1 MKTSQITTQSPT
13 VNWSNFLEQLVRDYE
28 THPAKGLAHGLQK
41 DAIQNGWGARDG
53 NKRFRF
59 EIELFKKAR
68 PKPLLTLTDRGTVG
82 LIGDV
87 LDAQALPDQI
97 PSAQRLARFESMF
110 ESGAQEGPGLFGRGK
125 LIFNAASKD
134 GLIFYDSLTKDSQ
147 YRFNIR
153 GISGR
158 QYQHFT
164 TVIEGDEAKRE
175 LQTRSRGCLSLLSEP
190 GTRIV
195 IVNPRSDVIEAIE
208 TGQLHQAVE
217 ETWWEIIQKYDAEI
231 RISTDAGR
239 SWVAAVPSDYGSLPR
254 ENQKGWRVLYHENIE
269 VEIDRRTYRIKRL
282 HLLLCPASHKVREEL
297 RGVSVHRKGMK
308 VGEVRLSVVPPEIED
323 RFFGYVELDQQYE
336 ELISNLE
343 NTTHYGF
350 ASLHKAPY
358 RLLRQQVQ
366 DRFDDFLERLGL
378 KKKGKDPEERMRR
391 ALEDAQA
398 ELNSILRDLGVPS
411 FGAGI
416 EAKADFA
423 VSVEDLTFPRNSNYL
438 QTGDLINGFSFSVR
452 NLTNT
457 EKSAWVEIETYERD
471 AGVIETLHPR
481 RRLDFGQYGEHKTGP
496 LSTELS
502 GSRYPSRKKI
512 ACICKVTDADKKE
525 LVRKTFYFH
534 VDLEQQVESELAR
547 IGLKSVKWPRAFSRR
562 VDFGEQITS
571 LRYDVENLT
580 GKRMTA
586 RVRLRTLWAA
596 EGNTLIDEGLGTW
609 DVELNPF
616 QSAEVVADPI
626 DISQEAYQDV
636 GKGQVNLR
644 CHAVAM
650 ETTKEWE
657 KGVKLAEHTMA
668 FFLNTD
674 PSLGFFEDPTEYF
687 EGGPTGPRSAVQSSG
702 RAWKLRIN
710 TTPPAFLAAKDDD
723 VRAKNYLFEQ
733 MANQIAYVLVR
744 TDQVKPMQ
752 RQLEL
757 DKLGTF
763 ADLAPEEIL
772 ERVAYRLTDRIV
784 ASYYSG

>member
-1 MKTSQITTQSPT
+1 MTTSHITTQSPT

-28 THPAKGLAHGLQK
+28 TQPARGLAHGLQK

-59 EIELFKKAR
+59 DIKLLKRAK

-87 LDAQALPDQI
+87 LEPKALPRQI
-97 PSAQRLARFESMF
+97 PSTQRLARFESMF

-134 GLIFYDSLTKDSQ
+134 GLIFYDSLTKNGE

-158 QYQHFT
+158 EYNRFT
-164 TVIEGDEAKRE
+164 RVLEGDTARRE
-175 LQTRSRGCLSLLSEP
+175 LETRTRGYLSPLLEP
-190 GTRIV
+190 GTRII
-195 IVNPRSDVIEAIE
+195 IVNPNSDVLEAIE
-208 TGQLHQAVE
+208 SGALHQAVE
-217 ETWWEIIQKYDAEI
+217 ETWWEIIQKHSAEI
-231 RISTDAGR
+231 CIATDSGD
-239 SWVAAVPSDYGSLPR
+239 SWVASVPRDYGSLPKESQR
-254 ENQKGWRVLYHENIE
+254 NWRVLHYENIP
-269 VEIDRRTYRIKRL
+269 VEIDRRAYRIKRI
-282 HLLLCPASHKVREEL
+282 HLLLPPSGQVVREDL
-297 RGVSVHRKGMK
+297 RGVSVHRRGMK
-308 VGEVRLSVVPPEIED
+308 VGEVRLSAIPPEIED
-323 RFFGYVELDQQYE
+323 RFFGYVQLDEQYE
-336 ELISNLE
+336 ELISSLE

-358 RLLRQQVQ
+358 RVLRQQVQ
-366 DRFDDFLERLGL
+366 DRFDEFLDRLGL

-411 FGAGI
+411 FGVGI
-416 EAKADFA
+416 EPKADFT
-423 VSVEDLTFPRNSNYL
+423 VSIEDLAFPRASNYL
-438 QTGDLINGFSFSVR
+438 QTGDRIDGFHFRVR
-452 NLTNT
+452 NLTDL

-471 AGVIETLHPR
+471 AGTIETLYSR
-481 RRLDFGQYGEHKTGP
+481 RRLDFGRYDEHRTGP
-496 LSTELS
+496 FSIELS
-502 GSRYPSRKKI
+502 SSKYPSRRKI
-512 ACICKVTDADKKE
+512 ACICKITDAEKRE
-525 LVRKTFYFH
+525 LVRKTFY
-534 VDLEQQVESELAR
+534 VLLDLEQQTATDLAR
-547 IGLKSVKWPRAFSRR
+547 IGLKGVKWPRAYSRR

-580 GKRMTA
+580 GNRMST

-596 EGNTLIDEGLGTW
+596 EGNTPIEELGAW
-609 DVELNPF
+609 DVELGAF
-616 QSAEVVADPI
+616 QSKEVSVDLINIAP
-626 DISQEAYQDV
+626 ERYQDV

-644 CHAVAM
+644 CHSVAT
-650 ETTKEWE
+650 ETSAEWE
-657 KGVKLAEHTMA
+657 KGAKLAEHTMA

-687 EGGPTGPRSAVQSSG
+687 EGGAAAPRSAVLSSG
-702 RAWKLRIN
+702 RAWRLRIN
-710 TTPPAFLAAKDDD
+710 TTHPAFLAVKDDES
-723 VRAKNYLFEQ
+723 RARNYLFEQ
-733 MANQIAYVLVR
+733 MAAQIAYVLVR
-744 TDQVKPMQ
+744 TDQVRPLQ

-757 DKLGTF
+757 DKVSTF

-772 ERVAYRLTDRIV
+772 ERVAYRLTDKIV